1 MKDLLKRYIVAWMM
15 TLLLIPG
22 VAGQTS
28 RKPVEEAPPDS
39 SGTQFAIQ
47 IAASKLY
54 IDPDFFKQ
62 KFNLTDS
69 VRYIQREGWYKY
81 VIGLFKSESEAEK
94 ALSTIDFEAFVTAIP
109 VEKDSAL
116 TIDYENKQTI
126 KESELR
132 RQYHYKIRQADSAF
146 NITKNLLVAR
156 NLYEEAIMI
165 DPGKNYPMDQI
176 VEIDKK
182 LTQEK
187 SKSLF
192 AKLTL
197 KVIVL
202 IIIGFSVL
210 IACLI
215 IFLVF
220 KKRRGKIEESG
231 ISEEDLGSPKLPYSG
246 MNRYDPFFYLAD
258 LSRPLTPW
266 EQLKVYD
273 ILKRDSGKS
282 PDYTEWIKNE
292 NISVIIFTI
301 RMIRTFKKVELVPQI
316 FSLTKHP
323 DPDVREEA
331 VIAIGDLGAREVL
344 SDLMTRYAFETSALK
359 VQILKTLAK
368 IPLESNIGFLQSIV
382 ESKDDFSLEA
392 AVALFA
398 HETIGIAGL
407 EKLEGAIGADFQD
420 LAKRILNNLD

>member
-1 MKDLLKRYIVAWMM
+1 LKRYIVAWMM